1 MILDCKGIWLI
12 FHIWKIKYG
21 CFWGGGGYDILYTT
35 YFKFAKKGILTIL
48 EVGFIY
54 PNLMKNII
62 KIWFLSFF
70 SLLVGMLGTSWANR
84 VPGKTNSERYGI
96 LNQQEQN
103 ILDPMKDQKD
113 TWRKGAQ
120 DAIRSSDGND
130 KHRIDNLINSDA
142 EITTQ
147 DDAQTRLLQVIWRL
161 VNYALGLVSLI
172 SFVLLLV
179 AGFTMVT
186 NAGDDKAQ
194 EEGKKTLLKIARAI
208 GGIAVSWLIISFIF
222 WLIEQIVGK

>member
-1 MILDCKGIWLI
+1 MLG
-12 FHIWKIKYG
+12 
-21 CFWGGGGYDILYTT
+21 
-35 YFKFAKKGILTIL
+35 GIL
-48 EVGFIY
+48 G
-54 PNLMKNII
+54 
-62 KIWFLSFF
+62 S
-70 SLLVGMLGTSWANR
+70 SWANGNIM
-84 VPGKTNSERYGI
+84 VPGQTDTAKYGI

-147 DDAQTRLLQVIWRL
+147 DDAQNRLLQVIWRL

-179 AGFTMVT
+179 TGFTMVT

-222 WLIEQIVGK
+222 WLIEQIIGK

>member
-1 MILDCKGIWLI
+1 MSV
-12 FHIWKIKYG
+12 
-21 CFWGGGGYDILYTT
+21 
-35 YFKFAKKGILTIL
+35 IL
-48 EVGFIY
+48 EGV
-54 PNLMKNII
+54 
-62 KIWFLSFF
+62 
-70 SLLVGMLGTSWANR
+70 WANSSIM
-84 VPGKTNSERYGI
+84 VPGKTDAIKYDI

-113 TWRKGAQ
+113 TWRKGVQ

-147 DDAQTRLLQVIWRL
+147 DDAQNRLLQVIWRL

-222 WLIEQIVGK
+222 WLIEQIVGR

>member
-1 MILDCKGIWLI
+1 
-12 FHIWKIKYG
+12 
-21 CFWGGGGYDILYTT
+21 
-35 YFKFAKKGILTIL
+35 
-48 EVGFIY
+48 
-54 PNLMKNII
+54 MKNII

-70 SLLVGMLGTSWANR
+70 SLLVGILGSSWANG
-84 VPGKTNSERYGI
+84 VPGQTNSERYGI

-120 DAIRSSDGND
+120 DAIRSSDWND

-147 DDAQTRLLQVIWRL
+147 DDAQNRLLQVIWRL

-208 GGIAVSWLIISFIF
+208 AGIAVSWLIISFIF

>member
-1 MILDCKGIWLI
+1 
-12 FHIWKIKYG
+12 
-21 CFWGGGGYDILYTT
+21 
-35 YFKFAKKGILTIL
+35 
-48 EVGFIY
+48 
-54 PNLMKNII
+54 
-62 KIWFLSFF
+62 
-70 SLLVGMLGTSWANR
+70 
-84 VPGKTNSERYGI
+84 
-96 LNQQEQN
+96 
-103 ILDPMKDQKD
+103 MKDQKD

-147 DDAQTRLLQVIWRL
+147 DDAQNRLLQVIWRL

-179 AGFTMVT
+179 SGFTMVT

-208 GGIAVSWLIISFIF
+208 AGIAVSWLIISFIF

>member
-1 MILDCKGIWLI
+1 
-12 FHIWKIKYG
+12 
-21 CFWGGGGYDILYTT
+21 
-35 YFKFAKKGILTIL
+35 
-48 EVGFIY
+48 
-54 PNLMKNII
+54 MKNII

-70 SLLVGMLGTSWANR
+70 ASMMGMVGMTSANSSIT
-84 VPGKTNSERYGI
+84 VPGKTSSQIYGI
-96 LNQQEQN
+96 LNQEEQN
-103 ILDPMKDQKD
+103 IVDPMKDQKD
-113 TWRKGAQ
+113 TWRKWAQ

-130 KHRIDNLINSDA
+130 NYKIDNLINSDA
-142 EITTQ
+142 EITSQ
-147 DDAQTRLLQVIWRL
+147 DDAQGRLLQTIWRL

-172 SFVLLLV
+172 SFILLIV

-194 EEGKKTLLKIARAI
+194 EEWKKTLLKIARAI